1 MPSVHLI
8 AGVVEQADTRGL
20 KLLGVTRAG
29 SIPAPS
35 ILIFLMHDELLDL
48 VDEQDRVIGKM
59 RRSEVYAKGL
69 RNIRVVNAFVINS
82 KDKLWIPRRTAHK
95 RSYPLCLDMSMGG
108 HVESG
113 ETYEE
118 TFRRELREELNL
130 DADVVPCRFL
140 GYLTPHTH
148 DVHAFMKVWEIRQD
162 ESPHYNPDDFV
173 EYFWLAPAALLQ
185 RLAEGDASK
194 SDLPK
199 LVKHFY
205 GNHTALS

>member
-1 MPSVHLI
+1 MDNQHS
-8 AGVVEQADTRGL
+8 R
-20 KLLGVTRAG
+20 
-29 SIPAPS
+29 
-35 ILIFLMHDELLDL
+35 DELLDL
-48 VDEQDRVIGKM
+48 VDEQDRVIGVA
-59 RRSEVYAKGL
+59 RRSEVYAKKL

-82 KDKLWIPRRTAHK
+82 KGELWIPRRTAHK

-113 ETYEE
+113 ETYEQ
-118 TFRRELREELNL
+118 TFKRELQEELNL
-130 DADVVPCRFL
+130 DSDAVPSRLL

-162 ESPHYNPDDFV
+162 ETPHYNPEDFV
-173 EYFWLAPAALLQ
+173 EYFWLTPEALLQ
-185 RLAEGDASK
+185 RLRDGDTSK

-205 GNHTALS
+205 GNKATVS